1 MLAYTFYLPGERGII
16 MKKAQPETMNS
27 LQTCITF
34 LRSIGDSLQ
43 DYTDELNTARRSA
56 WEMSLDFESF
66 GSSFH
71 EYAKEL
77 QELQSPFE
85 ECKTQLQNAGF
96 PLREAA
102 DESEVFDSDVPVVSY
117 EIIKK
122 RAKELSK

>member
-1 MLAYTFYLPGERGII
+1 
-16 MKKAQPETMNS
+16 MKRAQPETMQP
-27 LQTCITF
+27 LQTCISF
-34 LRSIGDSLQ
+34 LKAIGDSLM
-43 DYTDELNTARRSA
+43 DFTDELNTARRSA

-71 EYAKEL
+71 GYSKKL
-77 QELQSPFE
+77 QELQNQFK

-96 PLREAA
+96 PLREDA
-102 DESEVFDSDVPVVSY
+102 DKSDVFDSEVPVVSY